1 MYVVIFH
8 LGYVFFAYRI
18 LPYAEASLERAGE
31 APELPEQLQP
41 SQLTCHPAEIDT
53 PPTGQTDRGVYLKS
67 NQQES
72 EGYFEVLPNQ
82 EESYYSTCG
91 RAEEMV
97 YERTAVSYVTDA
109 YYSAN
114 AGAEETVN
122 VYDRPTINYV
132 SDAYYTG
139 VQLSPQ

>member
-1 MYVVIFH
+1 M
-8 LGYVFFAYRI
+8 
-18 LPYAEASLERAGE
+18 
-31 APELPEQLQP
+31 
-41 SQLTCHPAEIDT
+41 
-53 PPTGQTDRGVYLKS
+53 KS

-97 YERTAVSYVTDA
+97 YERTAVNYVTNA
-109 YYSAN
+109 YYLAN

-122 VYDRPTINYV
+122 VYDRPTIIC
-132 SDAYYTG
+132 
-139 VQLSPQ
+139 Q